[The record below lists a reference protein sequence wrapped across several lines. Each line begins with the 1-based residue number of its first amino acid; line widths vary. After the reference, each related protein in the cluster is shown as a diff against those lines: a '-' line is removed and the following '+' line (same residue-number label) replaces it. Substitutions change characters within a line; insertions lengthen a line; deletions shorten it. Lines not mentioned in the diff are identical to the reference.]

1 MVGQSSPESMMHK
14 APKFVMISA
23 TLALALASGELVQSI
38 GPRAVTIRSASAM
51 TPPPATQRS
60 EARFA
65 GADLAAVVNITPT
78 AGSQSPGRA
87 DAARLPALS
96 LRLPVADSG
105 IVHAPSDAERVFDEY
120 GRLCAAPVLLLQ
132 AAPDAMVALTLDAPC
147 MGQMPVLLH
156 HAGMDLALRTDAAGQ
171 ARMMLPALA
180 SPASVLADLP
190 DGSQINAG
198 VTVPGLEA
206 VNRVAI
212 SGAGTFIFTA
222 SEATTA
228 FGGAPQMQGKLML
241 LGEDLGSAYPMTQLY
256 SGPAATTDVSFTLE
270 APVTE
275 EACNTDL
282 RLSSL
287 RMQRG
292 GPVEVLPVE
301 IALPDCT
308 AIGEAVLLPL
318 PDLASTPLSLASAE
332 TPEG

>member
-1 MVGQSSPESMMHK
+1 
-14 APKFVMISA
+14 
-23 TLALALASGELVQSI
+23 
-38 GPRAVTIRSASAM
+38 
-51 TPPPATQRS
+51 
-60 EARFA
+60 
-65 GADLAAVVNITPT
+65 
-78 AGSQSPGRA
+78 
-87 DAARLPALS
+87 
-96 LRLPVADSG
+96 
-105 IVHAPSDAERVFDEY
+105 
-120 GRLCAAPVLLLQ
+120 
-132 AAPDAMVALTLDAPC
+132 
-147 MGQMPVLLH
+147 
-156 HAGMDLALRTDAAGQ
+156 
-171 ARMMLPALA
+171 
-180 SPASVLADLP
+180 
-190 DGSQINAG
+190 
-198 VTVPGLEA
+198 
-206 VNRVAI
+206 
-212 SGAGTFIFTA
+212 
-222 SEATTA
+222 
-228 FGGAPQMQGKLML
+228 ML